1 MDPPGGLKGPRGVQN
16 FQKFSKKNQNFFFH
30 FFFHFFFEL
39 SNSESKKTKKNFFGT
54 KVGHPKKDLEFF
66 SEFIFKKL
74 KILVNSKILLHTS
87 FMVRYQYSPV

>member
-1 MDPPGGLKGPRGVQN
+1 MAPPGPKMAQN
-16 FQKFSKKNQNFFFH
+16 FENFQKKNQN